1 MIVALVFKG
10 RLSLST
16 GYINMVPVIRHCCRR
31 YDKICKVE
39 PLTRSLKETDCDC
52 MVNGRRRDHGAERAH
67 LTLFDVGGQGSANCQ
82 VSPPALHPIT
92 ANRTLRAFTQLLP

>member
-1 MIVALVFKG
+1 MVGSVECKVVA
-10 RLSLST
+10 SL
-16 GYINMVPVIRHCCRR
+16 IPVSKETPVMHHHCRR

-39 PLTRSLKETDCDC
+39 PFARSLKETDCDC